1 MVVPFELNNVDVY
14 VVTEPTFDLNTI
26 NYVDNSDQIQE
37 YILDLGC
44 AFCTISTRH

>member
-37 YILDLGC
+37 RIFDSAYTFHI
-44 AFCTISTRH
+44 TSRRR